1 MSKEGEVIEM
11 RLQPRVIEMGEV
23 VYHQLDRKDQWQRKI
38 RERVKLA
45 EEVEVD
51 VREGGGYVYFVRMV
65 GTDYLKVG
73 YTRSIKRRM
82 EELGRNIP
90 MGLELLA
97 CDWSTEAKGLERA
110 YHKEMKGR
118 KVVGEWFRVEG
129 MERVIKGLREKLS
142 KRYDIE
148 EV

>member
-82 EELGRNIP
+82 EE
-90 MGLELLA
+90 
-97 CDWSTEAKGLERA
+97 
-110 YHKEMKGR
+110 
-118 KVVGEWFRVEG
+118 
-129 MERVIKGLREKLS
+129 
-142 KRYDIE
+142 
-148 EV
+148 